1 MSAFRTTTRGP
12 LGNTNAK
19 KHGHQPKGKP
29 SRTYISWLAML
40 ERCRNP
46 KRASFKWY
54 GARGITVCDRWL
66 TFANFLEDMGERPP
80 AQVSAA

>member
-54 GARGITVCDRWL
+54 GARGITV
-66 TFANFLEDMGERPP
+66 FAIAEVDLRQF
-80 AQVSAA
+80 S